1 MGTSIA
7 KVGIFGESYQK
18 LWCLT
23 HIETLGYSLSPL
35 FFSPLMVR
43 YSLLICNDAYY
54 DGVLCTAFNVVIV
67 AKGKFVQT
75 TNYYYT
81 D

>member
-23 HIETLGYSLSPL
+23 HIETLGYSESPL
-35 FFSPLMVR
+35 LL
-43 YSLLICNDAYY
+43 SLKKSHQLFIAYP
-54 DGVLCTAFNVVIV
+54 CSISS
-67 AKGKFVQT
+67 
-75 TNYYYT
+75 
-81 D
+81 